1 MTDKNVYFTTLGCS
15 KNDVDTDVMRTIL
28 EKKNYNS
35 VYSPDMADII
45 VINTCGF
52 IESAKEESINEI
64 FEMTQYK
71 SQGDKK
77 ILVSG
82 CLAQRYSNEL
92 LEQIP
97 EIDGILGTGQIK
109 NIEQYIAQLELGN
122 KVNETGDIDADI
134 EEGIFKTNANVS
146 EFVKIGEGCN
156 NFCSYCIIP
165 KLRGRNRSRKI
176 ENIYKEVENLAKRGT
191 REVILIAQNTTDYG
205 IDNYGEHSLA
215 KLVNKLEEIE
225 ELKWIRVLYLYP
237 DNFTDNLI
245 ESFKNNKKL
254 LPYVDIPLQHV
265 NDEVLKNMNRSTNKK
280 DIISLINKLRKE
292 IPNIIIRSTFIIGFP
307 GETNEQFMEL
317 VDFLKEMK
325 LDRVGVFEYSR
336 EEDTIAYNFDNQIDK
351 KTKSDRKDYIMNVQ
365 EKISFENMEGHLG
378 QILEVLVEE
387 INDDV
392 IVGRSYMDS
401 PEIDGVVYINTD
413 EKVDNINI
421 GEFVYVKIIDV
432 MEHDMIG
439 ELYEFSK

>member
-146 EFVKIGEGCN
+146 EYVKIGEGCN

-215 KLVNKLEEIE
+215 KLVNKLEAIE

-237 DNFTDNLI
+237 DNFTDDLI

>member
-97 EIDGILGTGQIK
+97 EIDGILGTRQIK

-146 EFVKIGEGCN
+146 EYVKIGEGCN

-237 DNFTDNLI
+237 DNFTDDLI

>member
-122 KVNETGDIDADI
+122 KVIETGDIDADI

-146 EFVKIGEGCN
+146 EYVKIGEGCN

-237 DNFTDNLI
+237 DNFTDDLI

>member
-146 EFVKIGEGCN
+146 EYVKIGEGCN

-237 DNFTDNLI
+237 DNFTDDLI

-280 DIISLINKLRKE
+280 DIISLIDKLRKE

>member
-15 KNDVDTDVMRTIL
+15 KNDVDTDVMKTIL
-28 EKKNYNS
+28 EKKNYNL

-146 EFVKIGEGCN
+146 EYVKIGEGCN

-237 DNFTDNLI
+237 DNFTDDLI

>member
-146 EFVKIGEGCN
+146 EYVKIGEGCN

-237 DNFTDNLI
+237 DNFTDDLI

-413 EKVDNINI
+413 EEVDNINI

>member
-146 EFVKIGEGCN
+146 EYVKIGEGCN

-237 DNFTDNLI
+237 DNFTDDLI
-245 ESFKNNKKL
+245 ESFKNNNKL

-280 DIISLINKLRKE
+280 DIISLIDKLRKE

>member
-146 EFVKIGEGCN
+146 EYVKIGEGCN

-237 DNFTDNLI
+237 DNFTDDLI

-292 IPNIIIRSTFIIGFP
+292 IPNIIIRSTFIIGLP

>member
-64 FEMTQYK
+64 FGMTQYK

-146 EFVKIGEGCN
+146 EYVKIGEGCN

-237 DNFTDNLI
+237 DNFTDDLI

-280 DIISLINKLRKE
+280 DIISLIDKLRKE

-336 EEDTIAYNFDNQIDK
+336 EEGTIAYNFDNQIDK

>member
-122 KVNETGDIDADI
+122 KVNETGDINADI

-146 EFVKIGEGCN
+146 EYVKIGEGCN

-215 KLVNKLEEIE
+215 KLVNKLEQIE

-237 DNFTDNLI
+237 DNFTDDLI

>member
-1 MTDKNVYFTTLGCS
+1 MTNKNVYFTTLGCS

-280 DIISLINKLRKE
+280 DIISLIDKLRKE

-401 PEIDGVVYINTD
+401 PEIDGVVYINND

>member
-146 EFVKIGEGCN
+146 EYVKIGEGCN

-237 DNFTDNLI
+237 DNFTDDLI

>member
-280 DIISLINKLRKE
+280 DIISLIDKLRKE